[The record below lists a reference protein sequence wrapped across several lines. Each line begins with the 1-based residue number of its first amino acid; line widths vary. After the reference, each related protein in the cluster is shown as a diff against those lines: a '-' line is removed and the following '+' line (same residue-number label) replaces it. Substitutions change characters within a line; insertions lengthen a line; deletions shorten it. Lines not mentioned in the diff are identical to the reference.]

1 MVCDVDLSKPDAT
14 RTHTVEVARGFA
26 AEGFDVDLLTRG
38 PDPRIPGVRFTE
50 VAVAEHHRIRRVTSL
65 IANMARLLWR
75 RRRTSR
81 RLYVR
86 HRWSVLIGML
96 VGRALGYRLVTQV
109 DDISYGRG
117 NQVEI
122 PRSVDYSKRAAAIA
136 MGRLANGVV
145 AVTPEIKGL
154 LVDQFRVPAEHV
166 KVLPN
171 GVDVEFFRPL
181 SRDEAI
187 VRVGLDPGLRYVAFS
202 GHFAPWVDFDTI
214 VHGFAVV
221 YRQRPD
227 ARLLLIGDGT
237 ERDLIGRLAREH
249 GVEGGLI
256 ITGFIEDR
264 ATVRDYIAASVVTL
278 SANRLEH
285 RARIGVSPV
294 KLAEYLACGRA
305 VVATKLPGLEGTLT
319 ATDAG
324 IVVPVDPQAMGE
336 AILGLLDPARA
347 DRLGVN
353 GRRLAEERFSWRL
366 IVRATVP
373 LFGL

>member
-1 MVCDVDLSKPDAT
+1 MVCDVDLSQPDAT

-38 PDPRIPGVRFTE
+38 PDPRIPGVRFTGVPAGE
-50 VAVAEHHRIRRVTSL
+50 FDRIRRFTSL
-65 IANMARLLWR
+65 ITNMARLLWR
-75 RRRTSR
+75 RRRTAR

-86 HRWSVLIGML
+86 HRWSVLIGM
-96 VGRALGYRLVTQV
+96 VIGRALGYRLVTQV

-117 NQVEI
+117 NEVEI
-122 PRSVDYSKRAAAIA
+122 PLAVDYVKRAAMIA

-154 LVDQFRVPAEHV
+154 LVDQFAVPAEHV

-171 GVDVEFFRPL
+171 GVDVDFFTPL
-181 SRDEAI
+181 PRNEAI
-187 VRVGLDPGLRYVAFS
+187 ARLGLNPGLRYVAFS

-214 VHGFAVV
+214 VRGFAVA
-221 YRQRPD
+221 YRQRRD
-227 ARLLLIGDGT
+227 ARLVLIGDGAQ
-237 ERDLIGRLAREH
+237 RVLIESIAREL
-249 GVEGGLI
+249 GIEDGLI
-256 ITGFIEDR
+256 LTGFVEDR

-294 KLAEYLACGRA
+294 KLAEYLASGRA
-305 VVATKLPGLEGTLT
+305 VVATRLPGLEETLT
-319 ATDAG
+319 ANGAG
-324 IVVPVDPQAMGE
+324 IVVPVDAQAMGE
-336 AILGLLDPARA
+336 AILTLLDPERA
-347 DRLGVN
+347 DQLGAN